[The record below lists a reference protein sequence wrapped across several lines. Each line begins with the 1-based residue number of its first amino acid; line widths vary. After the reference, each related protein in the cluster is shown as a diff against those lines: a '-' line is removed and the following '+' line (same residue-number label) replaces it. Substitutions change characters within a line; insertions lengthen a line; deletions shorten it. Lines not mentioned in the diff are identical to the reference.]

1 MENSGG
7 SGVGPV
13 MAAYCLETS
22 LGLGPEARCTPIGRM
37 LPDLRVK
44 LPRDRDKVDER
55 VLLSEGRVPSPL
67 SRAEVG
73 LGDLGHV
80 GDNFGASWDLGTRGN
95 ANFIFQRE
103 FSTSAMLL
111 FEVAYPHLKLHV
123 SLFPPLSIIPLWSSL
138 RRARSAVFI
147 LRGCVNAISR
157 HALKFLSYRSMV
169 PFRDARLFAKSIR
182 PTNGRGERKRERKR
196 SDVPPPPP
204 RFHGISRRIL
214 VGSALFGKV
223 EYFLLSESNS
233 FSILHASTSIT
244 FVSAIVFIVLR
255 GKEKKI
261 KLKRRGLL
269 QQI

>member
-1 MENSGG
+1 
-7 SGVGPV
+7 
-13 MAAYCLETS
+13 
-22 LGLGPEARCTPIGRM
+22 M
-37 LPDLRVK
+37 LPDLQVK
-44 LPRDRDKVDER
+44 LPRDRARGRDEVDER
-55 VLLSEGRVPSPL
+55 VLLPEGRVPSPL
-67 SRAEVG
+67 SRAEVD

-80 GDNFGASWDLGTRGN
+80 GNNFGASWDLGTRGN

-223 EYFLLSESNS
+223 EYFLLPGIE
-233 FSILHASTSIT
+233 FLLHSSRVNFHHFCLRHRLHRFKREREENKVKAKGIASTNLGNTNSDN
-244 FVSAIVFIVLR
+244 SW
-255 GKEKKI
+255 
-261 KLKRRGLL
+261 L
-269 QQI
+269 QGNRIL